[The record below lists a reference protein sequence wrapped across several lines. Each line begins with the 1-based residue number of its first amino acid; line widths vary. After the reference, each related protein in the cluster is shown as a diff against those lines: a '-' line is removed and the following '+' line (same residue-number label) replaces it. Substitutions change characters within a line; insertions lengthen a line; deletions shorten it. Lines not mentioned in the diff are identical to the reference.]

1 MARFCGIRG
10 REYVFQRASPGI
22 GMDREAQFCSSCWL
36 AIALWKPCGVPTP
49 SPGNAGAAAASSCPP
64 AIALPSD
71 GPNGEGSRR
80 AAGAPDGSPL
90 SSTACCGAEA
100 DAAAPRPWEGVGRRC
115 GLGSGAGAFPAGSWA
130 DSAMLLGSCAALA
143 SGLASAALRTGSA
156 GSRSAATPAAVAGSE
171 MPAGAS
177 LLEEGVMARG
187 GVAFPVGCGE
197 AAGAAGA
204 AGAAAAAAL
213 LACCSLPDC
222 WAAWEEAG
230 AEDWRKK
237 GFSWTESS
245 LDGVVGSPRAW
256 FLRAA
261 AAWRS
266 RSLFRSASFSDSFS
280 FSFSFSLSDFFSF
293 SFFSGTSG
301 GADTGSRIVALSS
314 WSISTSYRS
323 SGLPNSSKPS
333 WLRST

>member
-1 MARFCGIRG
+1 MPARPPRP
-10 REYVFQRASPGI
+10 RA
-22 GMDREAQFCSSCWL
+22 RR
-36 AIALWKPCGVPTP
+36 P
-49 SPGNAGAAAASSCPP
+49 SPSRLMGQTERARGVQQERRTGARSRPQPAAELKRMPRHRGPGRAWAGAAGWAQAP
-64 AIALPSD
+64 APF
-71 GPNGEGSRR
+71 
-80 AAGAPDGSPL
+80 
-90 SSTACCGAEA
+90 
-100 DAAAPRPWEGVGRRC
+100 PR
-115 GLGSGAGAFPAGSWA
+115 GLGLIPPCCW
-130 DSAMLLGSCAALA
+130 D
-143 SGLASAALRTGSA
+143 
-156 GSRSAATPAAVAGSE
+156 PE